1 MHQKKFSKEQLKS
14 TFFLVSETLIF
25 HFQIIIN
32 YLQEPVE
39 DKYPLVRNDSE
50 MLCDRRLYNRKTI
63 FSDTIFYL
71 STSQNLWYN
80 SMNSSEKRLFFSN
93 PKSVSGNNLPFIYYV
108 FFSEVTVIAELR
120 GISSMADAKFQL
132 IFILNTLE
140 KIFPFALTLIFI
152 HH

>member
-50 MLCDRRLYNRKTI
+50 CCVIADFTIAKRSFQIPFSTFQPRKTYDI
-63 FSDTIFYL
+63 I
-71 STSQNLWYN
+71 Q
-80 SMNSSEKRLFFSN
+80 
-93 PKSVSGNNLPFIYYV
+93 
-108 FFSEVTVIAELR
+108 
-120 GISSMADAKFQL
+120 
-132 IFILNTLE
+132 
-140 KIFPFALTLIFI
+140 
-152 HH
+152 

>member
-50 MLCDRRLYNRKTI
+50 MLRDR
-63 FSDTIFYL
+63 
-71 STSQNLWYN
+71 
-80 SMNSSEKRLFFSN
+80 
-93 PKSVSGNNLPFIYYV
+93 
-108 FFSEVTVIAELR
+108 
-120 GISSMADAKFQL
+120 
-132 IFILNTLE
+132 
-140 KIFPFALTLIFI
+140 
-152 HH
+152 